1 MKYLVLVILF
11 IFVAT
16 FIFPQQNELTLEQL
30 DELFDSQIT
39 IIDYLYDKKGKIEVE
54 PQPLSTKWRAY
65 QGEKWLSERKYF
77 LITGHELE
85 AKQASKYHLGSIP
98 LIISSPIAC
107 YLGMLLTK
115 SIYEWEEKQDKEYKE
130 DEYGLTIVSFIWT
143 LGMSFLLLRSGV
155 SRLANTRFPYS
166 KAQVIMNEY
175 NEKLLE
181 EIKEK

>member
-11 IFVAT
+11 IFITT
-16 FIFPQQNELTLEQL
+16 FVFPQQNVITLEQL
-30 DELFDSQIT
+30 DEYFDSQIT
-39 IIDYLYDKKGKIEVE
+39 IIDYISKEEVE

-65 QGEKWLSERKYF
+65 RGEKRLSERKYL

-85 AKQASKYHLGSIP
+85 AEQVSKYHLGSIT

-107 YLGMLLTK
+107 YLGILITK
-115 SIYEWEEKQDKEYKE
+115 SIYEREEKRGINNVF
-130 DEYGLTIVSFIWT
+130 DEESITLFSFYIT
-143 LGMSFLLLRSGV
+143 LAISYLLLHSGV
-155 SRLANTRFPYS
+155 RRLANTRFPYS